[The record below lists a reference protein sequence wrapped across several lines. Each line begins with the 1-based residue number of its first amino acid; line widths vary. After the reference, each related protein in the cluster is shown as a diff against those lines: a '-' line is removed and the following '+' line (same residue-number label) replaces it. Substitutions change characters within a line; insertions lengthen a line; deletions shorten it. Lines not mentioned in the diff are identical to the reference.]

1 MNATTLARLA
11 APEPMLYMYSK
22 GEFPMLALR
31 LPPDIEKRLDDLAK
45 RTGRTKSYYAR
56 QAIIE
61 HLEDMEDIALAEE
74 RLKSDD
80 GVRIALE
87 DVMRELDA
95 REAEDG
101 GKSTAAE

>member
-1 MNATTLARLA
+1 
-11 APEPMLYMYSK
+11 
-22 GEFPMLALR
+22 MLALR
-31 LPPDIEKRLDDLAK
+31 LPPEIEKRLDNLAK
-45 RTGRTKSYYAR
+45 KTGRTKSYYAR
-56 QAIIE
+56 QAILE

-87 DVMRELDA
+87 DVMREIDA

>member
-1 MNATTLARLA
+1 
-11 APEPMLYMYSK
+11 
-22 GEFPMLALR
+22 MLALR

-56 QAIIE
+56 EAILA
-61 HLEDMEDIALAEE
+61 HLEDMEDLALAEE

-87 DVMRELDA
+87 DVIREIDA

>member
-1 MNATTLARLA
+1 
-11 APEPMLYMYSK
+11 
-22 GEFPMLALR
+22 MLALR

-56 QAIIE
+56 QAILE
-61 HLEDMEDIALAEE
+61 HLDDMEDLALAEE

-87 DVMRELDA
+87 DLMREIDA

>member
-1 MNATTLARLA
+1 
-11 APEPMLYMYSK
+11 
-22 GEFPMLALR
+22 MLALR
-31 LPPDIEKRLDDLAK
+31 LPPEIEKRLDDLAK
-45 RTGRTKSYYAR
+45 KTGRTKSYYAR
-56 QAIIE
+56 QAILA

-87 DVMRELDA
+87 DVMREIDA

>member
-1 MNATTLARLA
+1 
-11 APEPMLYMYSK
+11 
-22 GEFPMLALR
+22 MLALR
-31 LPPDIEKRLDDLAK
+31 LPPEIEKRLDDLAK
-45 RTGRTKSYYAR
+45 KTGRTKSYYAR
-56 QAIIE
+56 QAILE

-87 DVMRELDA
+87 DVIREIDA

-101 GKSTAAE
+101 GNSTAAE

>member
-1 MNATTLARLA
+1 
-11 APEPMLYMYSK
+11 
-22 GEFPMLALR
+22 MLALR

-56 QAIIE
+56 QAILA

-87 DVMRELDA
+87 DVMREIDA
-95 REAEDG
+95 REAENG